1 MPGVEIKSVV
11 IVGGGTA
18 GWMTAAAIAK
28 VMGPRLAVTVV
39 ESDEIGIVG
48 VGEATIPAINLFNQ
62 MLRLDED
69 DFLRHTQ
76 GTFKLGIEFV
86 NWYERGHAYM
96 HSFGTIGKDLAYIP
110 FHNYWLHEQLLGRG
124 GSLWDFSIDYQAARQ
139 NRFARLAQIEGTT
152 LPGLI
157 YAFHFDASLYAA
169 YLRRFSLQLGVRRVE
184 GMIVEVLL
192 DPEGGEVRTLRLK
205 DGREIGGELF
215 IDCSGFRG
223 LLIEQALKTGYEDWH
238 HWLPC
243 DRALAVPSERVSPLT
258 PYTRSTAQDAGWQ
271 WRIPLQHRTGNGHVY
286 SSAHMS
292 DERAQELLLQNLD
305 SRPLAEPRSIRF
317 TTGRRR
323 LLWNRNVVCL
333 GLASG
338 FLEPLES
345 TAIHLIQVT
354 IQRLILLFPDRGDNS
369 RRRDEFN
376 RAAAAEYEFVRDF
389 IILHYYAN
397 NRVGESFWDDCRNM
411 PVPDS
416 LTHKIELFRETG
428 GIFCPAQDLF
438 QLPSWLQVMWG
449 QGIKPRA
456 SHPFVEAVSPQDRA
470 DYLKGLRDLMS
481 ATARELPRHEEF
493 IARHCQ
499 APAAAAAPAARAS

>member
-1 MPGVEIKSVV
+1 MPGTEIKSVV

-28 VMGPRLAVTVV
+28 VIGPRLTVTVV

-62 MLRLDED
+62 LLRLDES

-86 NWYERGHAYM
+86 DWYERGHAYM
-96 HSFGTIGKDLAYIP
+96 HAFGTLGKDLAYIP
-110 FHNYWLHEQLLGRG
+110 FHNYWLHEHLLGRA
-124 GSLWDFSIDYQAARQ
+124 GSLWDYSFGYLAARQ
-139 NRFARLAQIEGTT
+139 NRFARVDHIEGTP

-169 YLRRFSLQLGVRRVE
+169 YLRRFAQQLGVRRIE
-184 GMIVEVLL
+184 GMVVEVLQ
-192 DPEGGEVRTLRLK
+192 DPEGGDVKTLRLK
-205 DGREIGGELF
+205 GGREIGGELF
-215 IDCSGFRG
+215 VDCSGFRG
-223 LLIEQALKTGYEDWH
+223 LLIEGALKTGYENWS

-258 PYTRSTAQDAGWQ
+258 PYTRSTAQEAGWQ
-271 WRIPLQHRTGNGHVY
+271 WRIPLQHRTGNGLVY
-286 SSAHMS
+286 PSSHMS
-292 DERAQELLLQNLD
+292 ETRAHELLLKNLD
-305 SRPLAEPRSIRF
+305 SPALAAPRPLRF

-354 IQRLILLFPDRGDNS
+354 IQRLILLFPDRGDNT

-376 RAAAAEYEFVRDF
+376 RASAAEFEFVRDF
-389 IILHYYAN
+389 IILHYHAN
-397 NRVGESFWDDCRNM
+397 NRVGDSFWDDCRHM
-411 PVPDS
+411 SVPDS

-438 QLPSWLQVMWG
+438 QLPNWLQVMWG
-449 QGIKPRA
+449 QGIRPRA
-456 SHPFVEAVSPQDRA
+456 SHPFVEAVAPQDRA
-470 DYLKGLRDLMS
+470 DYLKGIRDLMMD
-481 ATARELPRHEEF
+481 AARALPLHEEF
-493 IARHCQ
+493 IARHCA
-499 APAAAAAPAARAS
+499 APGAAAPAG

>member
-18 GWMTAAAIAK
+18 GWMCAAALAK
-28 VMGPRLAVTVV
+28 VLGPRLSITVV
-39 ESDEIGIVG
+39 ESAEIGIVG

-124 GSLWDFSIDYQAARQ
+124 GSLWDYSIDYQAARQ
-139 NRFARLAQIEGTT
+139 NRFARLPQIEGTT

-169 YLRRFSLQLGVRRVE
+169 YLSRFAQQLGVRRIE
-184 GMIVEVLL
+184 GMIVDVLL
-192 DPEGGEVRTLRLK
+192 NPESGDVQTLRLK
-205 DGREIGGELF
+205 DGREISAELF
-215 IDCSGFRG
+215 LDCSGFRG
-223 LLIEQALKTGYEDWH
+223 LLIEQALKTGYENWS

-258 PYTRSTAQDAGWQ
+258 PYTRSTAQEAGWQ

-292 DERAQELLLQNLD
+292 DERAQEVLLGNLD
-305 SRPLAEPRSIRF
+305 SSALAEPRPLRF

-323 LLWNRNVVCL
+323 QLWNRNVVAL

-345 TAIHLIQVT
+345 TAIHLIQAA
-354 IQRLILLFPDRGDNS
+354 IQRLILLFPDRGDNT

-376 RAAAAEYEFVRDF
+376 RSLTGEYEYIRDF

-397 NRVGESFWDDCRNM
+397 NRVGEPFWDACRHM
-411 PVPDS
+411 TVPDS
-416 LTHKIELFRETG
+416 LTHKLELFRESG
-428 GIFCPAQDLF
+428 GIFCAAQDLF

-449 QGIKPRA
+449 QGIRPRA
-456 SHPFVEAVSPQDRA
+456 AHPFVEAVSPQNRA
-470 DYLKGLRDLMS
+470 DYLNGLRDLMG
-481 ATARELPRHEEF
+481 ATARELPDHEQF

-499 APAAAAAPAARAS
+499 APAAVAAAAKR

>member
-1 MPGVEIKSVV
+1 MPGAEIKSVV

-18 GWMTAAAIAK
+18 GWMAAAAI
-28 VMGPRLAVTVV
+28 VRIMGPRLAVTVV
-39 ESDEIGIVG
+39 ESAEIGIVG

-62 MLRLDED
+62 MLGLDED

-76 GTFKLGIEFV
+76 GSFKLGIEFV
-86 NWYERGHAYM
+86 DWYERGQAYM
-96 HSFGTIGKDLAYIP
+96 HAFGTLGKDLAYIP
-110 FHNYWLHEQLLGRG
+110 FHNYWLHEQLLGQA
-124 GSLWDFSIDYQAARQ
+124 GSLWDYSVNLLAARH
-139 NRFARLAQIEGTT
+139 NRFARLPQIKDTA

-169 YLRRFSLQLGVRRVE
+169 YLRRYAEQLGVRRVE
-184 GMIVEVLL
+184 GTIIEVLL
-192 DPEGGEVRTLRLK
+192 EPHSGEVRTLRLK

-215 IDCSGFRG
+215 VDCSGFGG
-223 LLIEQALKTGYEDWH
+223 LLIEQALNTGYENWS

-286 SSAHMS
+286 SSAHMT
-292 DERAQELLLQNLD
+292 DERAHELLLQNLD
-305 SRPLAEPRSIRF
+305 SRPLAAARPLRF

-323 LLWNRNVVCL
+323 QLWNRNVVCM

-354 IQRLILLFPDRGDNS
+354 IQRLIVLFPDRGDNS
-369 RRRDEFN
+369 RRREEFN
-376 RAAAAEYEFVRDF
+376 RASAAEYEFVRDF
-389 IILHYYAN
+389 IILHYHAN
-397 NRVGESFWDDCRNM
+397 NRVGEPFWDYCRHM
-411 PVPDS
+411 SIPDS
-416 LTHKIELFRETG
+416 LTHRIELFRESG
-428 GIFCPAQDLF
+428 GIYSPPQDLF
-438 QLPSWLQVMWG
+438 QLPNWLQVMWG

-456 SHPFVEAVSPQDRA
+456 AHPFVEAVSPKDRA
-470 DYLKGLRDLMS
+470 DYLKGLRDLM
-481 ATARELPRHEEF
+481 ADAVRKLPPHEEF
-493 IARHCQ
+493 IASHCQ
-499 APAAAAAPAARAS
+499 APAALAPTA